1 MKTKKTQMTWAEKQ
15 ERARRLRNAKAAII
29 AILLL
34 AAGITTMTVL
44 YEWEIRAFN
53 VFLWIFGVIGFL
65 KVMLTLVAWMAEIAG
80 AGAVEEEYFPEK

>member
-1 MKTKKTQMTWAEKQ
+1 MKTKKAQMTWAEKQ

-44 YEWEIRAFN
+44 WQWEIRAFN

-80 AGAVEEEYFPEK
+80 AREEEAWYEK